1 VSEGVASLEESA
13 GRWTLSGPLVMDT
26 VALVLGASATQP
38 LPDTGVIDLSNVQ
51 RVDSAAVALML
62 AWKRRA
68 ATEARPVTF
77 ASVPAGITSLAVL
90 YGVAELLET

>member
-1 VSEGVASLEESA
+1 MNEGIASLEEGG
-13 GRWTLSGPLVMDT
+13 GRWALSGPLVMDT
-26 VALVLGASATQP
+26 VALVLGASATRP
-38 LPDTGVIDLSNVQ
+38 LPETGVIDMTNVQ

-68 ATEARPVTF
+68 AGEAKPLTF
-77 ASVPAGITSLAVL
+77 ASVPANITSLAAL